1 MRGLFRREKSKQA
14 SFELSCRKL
23 TVTVSA
29 VRLHE
34 LDNRSRHLAELSISS
49 VQLIGDVDGHV
60 ARPASAASKTMMRT
74 RLAVSL

>member
-1 MRGLFRREKSKQA
+1 MRRLFRREKSKQA

-34 LDNRSRHLAELSISS
+34 LDNRFRHLAELSISS

-60 ARPASAASKTMMRT
+60 ARPALSGIVGYDAMWCI
-74 RLAVSL
+74 